1 MRHQIGTIGLAL
13 MLAAAPA
20 SADILPTPDA
30 GPPMGSAGGL
40 DFAIQSVQLEMGP
53 VNGPH
58 YYKTHQ
64 IAVLTGCTDGKPNCA
79 LAKSKKLIGMEVI
92 SVDGQNLRLETGMV
106 RQIMDAFANQAAGRT
121 VSLELFRRGSNNQSV
136 KVSFTRR

>member
-40 DFAIQSVQLEMGP
+40 DFAIQSVQVEMGP

-121 VSLELFRRGSNNQSV
+121 VSLELFKRGSNNQTV
-136 KVSFTRR
+136 KVSFARR

>member
-1 MRHQIGTIGLAL
+1 MELVCLAL

-20 SADILPTPDA
+20 GADILPTPDH

-40 DFAIQSVQLEMGP
+40 DFAIQSVQVEMGP

-79 LAKSKKLIGMEVI
+79 LAKSRKLIGMEVI
-92 SVDGQNLRLETGMV
+92 SVDGQDLRLETGMV
-106 RQIMDAFANQAAGRT
+106 RQIMDAFANQAAAPT
-121 VSLELFRRGSNNQSV
+121 VTLELFSRGSNNQSV
-136 KVSFTRR
+136 KVSFARR

>member
-92 SVDGQNLRLETGMV
+92 SVDGQDLRLETGMV
-106 RQIMDAFANQAAGRT
+106 RQILDAFANQAAAPT
-121 VSLELFRRGSNNQSV
+121 VTLELFSRGSNSQPVNIA
-136 KVSFTRR
+136 FARR